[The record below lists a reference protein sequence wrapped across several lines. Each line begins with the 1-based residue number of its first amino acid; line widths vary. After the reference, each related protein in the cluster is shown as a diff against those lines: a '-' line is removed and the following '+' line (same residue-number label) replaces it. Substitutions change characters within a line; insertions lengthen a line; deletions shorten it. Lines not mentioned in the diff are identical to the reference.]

1 MHMAGRWCIYILT
14 LICAF
19 VFFGAY
25 TEYLSYYILMT
36 VLLFPI
42 FSLLV
47 SLWGI
52 LSVRLRLFSPSRV
65 TAAGEAGAALIEIT
79 SSCPVPVFSAYIE
92 YETND
97 ITFGQFSVHE
107 KLKLFGAKRL
117 TVPLRADFEHMGAVH
132 IKIRKI
138 RIYDLSGLFCF
149 GIAPP
154 AEQTAAEKRKA
165 IYIIRKAHT
174 PAG

>member
-36 VLLFPI
+36 VVLFPI

-79 SSCPVPVFSAYIE
+79 SRIVRI
-92 YETND
+92 
-97 ITFGQFSVHE
+97 
-107 KLKLFGAKRL
+107 KLR
-117 TVPLRADFEHMGAVH
+117 
-132 IKIRKI
+132 
-138 RIYDLSGLFCF
+138 
-149 GIAPP
+149 
-154 AEQTAAEKRKA
+154 
-165 IYIIRKAHT
+165 
-174 PAG
+174 